1 MNEINKNKQLIDVQI
16 TQTNN
21 KQSILINILI
31 NTPLEMLKS
40 FTNMFKKLFAC
51 FTNNT
56 ETGND
61 IIAKSLA

>member
-1 MNEINKNKQLIDVQI
+1 MNDINKNKQLIDVQI

-21 KQSILINILI
+21 KYSILINVLC
-31 NTPLEMLKS
+31 NTPYEMLKS

-56 ETGND
+56 ETND